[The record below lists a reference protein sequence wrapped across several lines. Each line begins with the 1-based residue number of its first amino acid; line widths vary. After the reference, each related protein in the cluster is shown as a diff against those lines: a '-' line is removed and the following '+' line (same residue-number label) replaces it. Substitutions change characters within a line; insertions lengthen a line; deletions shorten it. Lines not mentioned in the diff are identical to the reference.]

1 MSVFVAF
8 EGGEGSGKSTQS
20 KLLYERI
27 IAEGFSSLL
36 LHEPGG
42 TSVGEEVRRIL
53 WKVIISFQKFY
64 NEFFNRTF
72 TFFVCEEWVDWKGN
86 KT

>member
-42 TSVGEEVRRIL
+42 TSVGEEVRSVRENVGL
-53 WKVIISFQKFY
+53 LDLTSFTKHEISGPGAENY
-64 NEFFNRTF
+64 
-72 TFFVCEEWVDWKGN
+72 
-86 KT
+86 